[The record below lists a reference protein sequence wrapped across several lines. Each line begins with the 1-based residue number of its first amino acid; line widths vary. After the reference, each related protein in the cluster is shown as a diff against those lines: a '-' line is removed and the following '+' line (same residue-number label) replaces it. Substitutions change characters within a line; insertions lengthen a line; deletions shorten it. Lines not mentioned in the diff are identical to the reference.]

1 MSAGDAGLTAL
12 RTQLRHR
19 YAIERLLG
27 RGGMGAVYLARDL
40 QLDRPVALKV
50 LPAEFVSQVD
60 LRARFLQETRTAA
73 SFSHPNIVPVF
84 SIEDREGLL
93 AFAMGYVE
101 GESLADI
108 VKRAG
113 PLSVRETVR
122 MLQDVGYALAYAHGR
137 GVVHRDIKPDNIMI
151 ERATGRA
158 LVMDFG
164 ISRTISNASAAAA
177 APGLTRVG
185 EVVGSPE
192 FMSPEQAS
200 GDVVDGR
207 SDLYALGLVA
217 WFALTG
223 ELAISGETTQ
233 KVLVKQLTQA
243 VPPIAERRP
252 DLPASLAAVID
263 RCVQK
268 DPADRFATA
277 ESLVEAVDNT
287 ALRGAEIPLPVRLF
301 ADELGQVGFILMGS
315 AFVGPLFYFYLDRT
329 IDIRFDLERIL
340 PMVLFGAVLWGRTAQ
355 SVQMARRLA
364 VRGFGLAEIQKGL
377 SELASERAA
386 ERAQLRADPA
396 VVSRRRKQLVGMLG
410 VFVLS
415 FVLEELVQAAMRT
428 EYRPGLF
435 RVSRPG
441 ILMLYSAFVMRG
453 ISIVSVLR
461 TPLRRPVGEW
471 LFNAF
476 WTGPIGRAVL
486 AFATR
491 GVARPARAGP
501 TQPNISVRSG
511 VSTAARLSGGNHTVT
526 PAAASASA
534 APVVAT
540 LEQRVEA
547 LERWRA
553 EQP

>member
-200 GDVVDGR
+200 ADVVDGR